1 MYFQN
6 YSGDEMRQM
15 IEGVGWEKAFNNV
28 VENAEELRNLERD
41 DPSAFAQFKESQIAA
56 LKNRNP
62 DIFGPGE
69 VHERRSGDDFAI
81 ED

>member
-1 MYFQN
+1 
-6 YSGDEMRQM
+6 MRTM
-15 IEGVGWEKAFNNV
+15 IEGKGWEQAFDSV

-41 DPSAFAQFKESQIAA
+41 DPAQFRMFRESQIAA

-62 DIFGPGE
+62 DIFAPGE
-69 VHERRSGDDFAI
+69 APPPMRRNEVGDDFAV